1 MSYRALSRSGVLG
14 LVVALVAVL
23 SLSAQAPKSPAET
36 SQTYLAT
43 FVTLNQG
50 AVTDYEN
57 YLKNDYI
64 PAQKQGGL
72 QARMTYSN
80 GVFGEGPMFATFTP
94 VSSLAQFDQ
103 PSPVRKAL
111 GDAGAEQLTQKG
123 AKMIASRRTVLIRTR
138 PDLSLA
144 TEPKGEPTPLS
155 LITELQV
162 APGRRL
168 DFEGLIKKE
177 IVPVMQ
183 QAKVKAYNVLEIV
196 YGDEVGGYIT
206 VVPYESYDAIGKGH
220 PLQTVLGEE
229 GMKRVEAKFAGI
241 VTRMQRHVARY
252 RPELSFMVSKTTSH

>member
-14 LVVALVAVL
+14 LVVVLAAVL
-23 SLSAQAPKSPAET
+23 SLSAQAPKSPAEA
-36 SQTYLAT
+36 SQTLLGT
-43 FVTLNQG
+43 FVTLHQG
-50 AVTDYEN
+50 AIADYEN

-111 GDAGAEQLTQKG
+111 GDAGMEQLAQKA
-123 AKMIASRRTVLIRTR
+123 AKMVASRRTVLVRTR
-138 PDLSLA
+138 PDLSVA
-144 TEPKGEPTPLS
+144 GDPKGEHAPLV
-155 LITELQV
+155 LVTDLQV
-162 APGRRL
+162 AAGRRL
-168 DFEGLIKKE
+168 DFEALIKKE
-177 IVPVMQ
+177 VVPVMQ

-196 YGDEVGGYIT
+196 YGDEVGAYIT
-206 VVPYESYDAIGKGH
+206 VVPYDTYDAIGKGH

-229 GMKRVEAKFAGI
+229 GMKRLEAKFAGI
-241 VTRMQRHVARY
+241 ITRMQRHVARY
-252 RPELSFMVSKTTSH
+252 RPELSFTVTKTTSH